1 MKSVKIILIKI
12 VLLKTILIKI
22 ALMIVT
28 LDEISS
34 KLVINYHRRKFAKED
49 AHGTD

>member
-1 MKSVKIILIKI
+1 MISIKIILM
-12 VLLKTILIKI
+12 KI
-22 ALMIVT
+22 ALMTVIF
-28 LDEISS
+28 DEISS